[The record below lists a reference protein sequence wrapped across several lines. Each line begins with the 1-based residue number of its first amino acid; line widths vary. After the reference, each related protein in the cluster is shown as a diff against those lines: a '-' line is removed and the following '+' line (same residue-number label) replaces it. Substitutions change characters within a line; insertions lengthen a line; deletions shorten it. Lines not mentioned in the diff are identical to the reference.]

1 MEVDSA
7 SGDNKCEIRTK
18 RPKSKPKSVAML
30 SQSVKVLNCGDVG
43 KCSKECEEGNQMDDA
58 MSSDQAGTGVH
69 REKFSKPFNFVRGRG
84 KYKKL
89 GSVHMNCSSGVNKHV
104 QSSVSNSNVWGTSS
118 LLDALQGCKAGSDD
132 EKLTCAS
139 GALGDVKTERD

>member
-7 SGDNKCEIRTK
+7 SGDNRCEIRTK

-30 SQSVKVLNCGDVG
+30 SQSVKVLNCADVG
-43 KCSKECEEGNQMDDA
+43 KYSKECEEGNQMDDA

-69 REKFSKPFNFVRGRG
+69 RKKFSKPFNFVRGRG

-89 GSVHMNCSSGVNKHV
+89 
-104 QSSVSNSNVWGTSS
+104 SSVYMSDSDVWGTSS

-132 EKLTCAS
+132 EKLAYAS